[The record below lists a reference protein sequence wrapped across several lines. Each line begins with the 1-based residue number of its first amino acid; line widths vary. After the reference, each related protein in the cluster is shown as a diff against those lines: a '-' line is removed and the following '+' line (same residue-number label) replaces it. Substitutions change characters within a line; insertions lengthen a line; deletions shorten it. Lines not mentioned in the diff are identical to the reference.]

1 MPIIVNVDVMLAKRK
16 MPSGELAEKIGITA
30 ANMSIL
36 KTGKAKAIRFSTLNA
51 ICKALD
57 CQPGDILEYRP
68 GPDDE
73 ELEEDEKFNHMKRII
88 AILLSFAPLFAFAQE
103 HQIIGGYLLD
113 GEDSF
118 EELDAAVVTDAKRK
132 DKNLDGKGMKL
143 PGVIMMMNPESV
155 GQEIGS
161 IIEVKHPFL
170 VKSIC
175 FTVKENRMEGC
186 KARINIYR
194 VTDSNNLD
202 NIVTM
207 PIYQEIPRTEKKTTF
222 SIAPEENLEL
232 QPGEY
237 YISFALSDISEAIE
251 AKWVNS
257 KTWDGKERYANQ
269 LEDCIYFPVYVKSSY
284 SRKNTDSPLTKWK
297 YNIGMSV
304 RGKILD

>member
-1 MPIIVNVDVMLAKRK
+1 
-16 MPSGELAEKIGITA
+16 
-30 ANMSIL
+30 
-36 KTGKAKAIRFSTLNA
+36 
-51 ICKALD
+51 
-57 CQPGDILEYRP
+57 
-68 GPDDE
+68 
-73 ELEEDEKFNHMKRII
+73 MKRII

-118 EELDAAVVTDAKRK
+118 EELDAAVVTDAKHR
-132 DKNLDGKGMKL
+132 DKNLDGKGMRF
-143 PGVIMMMNPESV
+143 PGGAMMMIPESV
-155 GQEIGS
+155 GKEIGS
-161 IIEVKHPFL
+161 IVDVKNPFL

-175 FTVKENRMEGC
+175 FTVDENRMEGC
-186 KARINIYR
+186 KASIRIYR
-194 VTDSNNLD
+194 ITEDGYLA

-207 PIYQEIPRTEKKTTF
+207 PIGQDIPKAEKKTTF

-237 YISFALSDISEAIE
+237 YFSFALSDISEAID

>member
-1 MPIIVNVDVMLAKRK
+1 MKVFLT
-16 MPSGELAEKIGITA
+16 L
-30 ANMSIL
+30 IL
-36 KTGKAKAIRFSTLNA
+36 CI
-51 ICKALD
+51 
-57 CQPGDILEYRP
+57 
-68 GPDDE
+68 
-73 ELEEDEKFNHMKRII
+73 
-88 AILLSFAPLFAFAQE
+88 LSFLASAQE
-103 HQIIGGYLLD
+103 PQIIGGYILD
-113 GEDSF
+113 GKDSF
-118 EELDAAVVTDAKRK
+118 EELDAAVVTDSKRK

-143 PGVIMMMNPESV
+143 PGGVSMMNPESV
-155 GQEIGS
+155 GKEIGS
-161 IIEVKHPFL
+161 IIEVKHPFV

-194 VTDSNNLD
+194 LTDSNNLD

-207 PIYQEIPRTEKKTTF
+207 PIYQDIPKTEKKTTF
-222 SIAPEENLEL
+222 SIAPEESIEL

>member
-1 MPIIVNVDVMLAKRK
+1 MKVFL
-16 MPSGELAEKIGITA
+16 
-30 ANMSIL
+30 IL
-36 KTGKAKAIRFSTLNA
+36 TL
-51 ICKALD
+51 CV
-57 CQPGDILEYRP
+57 
-68 GPDDE
+68 
-73 ELEEDEKFNHMKRII
+73 
-88 AILLSFAPLFAFAQE
+88 LSFLASAQE
-103 HQIIGGYLLD
+103 PQIIGGYILD
-113 GEDSF
+113 GKDSF
-118 EELDAAVVTDAKRK
+118 EQLDAAVVTDSKRL

-194 VTDSNNLD
+194 LTDSNNLD

-257 KTWDGKERYANQ
+257 KTWDGKERYVNQ
-269 LEDCIYFPVYVKSSY
+269 LEDSMFFPVYVKSSY
-284 SRKNTDSPLTKWK
+284 SRSTAEQPLEKWK
-297 YNIGMSV
+297 YNIGMTV
-304 RGKILD
+304 RGKIID

>member
-1 MPIIVNVDVMLAKRK
+1 MKVFL
-16 MPSGELAEKIGITA
+16 
-30 ANMSIL
+30 IL
-36 KTGKAKAIRFSTLNA
+36 TL
-51 ICKALD
+51 CV
-57 CQPGDILEYRP
+57 
-68 GPDDE
+68 
-73 ELEEDEKFNHMKRII
+73 
-88 AILLSFAPLFAFAQE
+88 LSFLASAQE
-103 HQIIGGYLLD
+103 PQIIGGYLLD
-113 GEDSF
+113 GKDSF
-118 EELDAAVVTDAKRK
+118 EEIDAAVVTDSKRK

-155 GQEIGS
+155 GEEIGS

-194 VTDSNNLD
+194 LTDSNNLD

-222 SIAPEENLEL
+222 SIAPEENLKL

-284 SRKNTDSPLTKWK
+284 SRSTAEQPLEKWK
-297 YNIGMSV
+297 YNIGMTV

>member
-1 MPIIVNVDVMLAKRK
+1 MKVFLA
-16 MPSGELAEKIGITA
+16 IT
-30 ANMSIL
+30 L
-36 KTGKAKAIRFSTLNA
+36 
-51 ICKALD
+51 CV
-57 CQPGDILEYRP
+57 
-68 GPDDE
+68 
-73 ELEEDEKFNHMKRII
+73 
-88 AILLSFAPLFAFAQE
+88 LSFLASAQE
-103 HQIIGGYLLD
+103 PQIIGGYLLD
-113 GEDSF
+113 DKDSF
-118 EELDAAVVTDAKRK
+118 EELDAAVVKDSKRK
-132 DKNLDGKGMKL
+132 DKNLDGKGIKL
-143 PGVIMMMNPESV
+143 PSVIMMMNPESV

-161 IIEVKHPFL
+161 IIEVKHSFL

-175 FTVKENRMEGC
+175 FVVKENRMEGC

-194 VTDSNNLD
+194 LTDNNLD

>member
-1 MPIIVNVDVMLAKRK
+1 MKK
-16 MPSGELAEKIGITA
+16 GI
-30 ANMSIL
+30 L
-36 KTGKAKAIRFSTLNA
+36 TLF
-51 ICKALD
+51 IC
-57 CQPGDILEYRP
+57 
-68 GPDDE
+68 
-73 ELEEDEKFNHMKRII
+73 
-88 AILLSFAPLFAFAQE
+88 LLSFFSWAQE
-103 HQIIGGYLLD
+103 PQIIGGYLLD
-113 GEDSF
+113 GKDSF
-118 EELDAAVVTDAKRK
+118 EELDAAVVTDSKRL

-186 KARINIYR
+186 KASIRIYR
-194 VTDSNNLD
+194 MTEDGDLA

-207 PIYQEIPRTEKKTTF
+207 PISQDIPKAEKKTTF

-284 SRKNTDSPLTKWK
+284 SRKNTDSFLTKWK
-297 YNIGMSV
+297 YNIGMGV

>member
-1 MPIIVNVDVMLAKRK
+1 MKVFLT
-16 MPSGELAEKIGITA
+16 L
-30 ANMSIL
+30 IL
-36 KTGKAKAIRFSTLNA
+36 CI
-51 ICKALD
+51 
-57 CQPGDILEYRP
+57 
-68 GPDDE
+68 
-73 ELEEDEKFNHMKRII
+73 
-88 AILLSFAPLFAFAQE
+88 LSFLASAQE
-103 HQIIGGYLLD
+103 PQIIGGYLLD
-113 GEDSF
+113 GKDSF
-118 EELDAAVVTDAKRK
+118 EELDAAVVTDSQHK
-132 DKNLDGKGMKL
+132 DKNLAGKGMKL

-161 IIEVKHPFL
+161 IIEVKHPFV

-194 VTDSNNLD
+194 LTDSNNLD

-207 PIYQEIPRTEKKTTF
+207 PIYQDIPKTEKKTTF
-222 SIAPEENLEL
+222 SIAPEESIEL

-269 LEDCIYFPVYVKSSY
+269 LEDCIYFPVYMKSSY

>member
-1 MPIIVNVDVMLAKRK
+1 MKVFLILTLCVLPFLA
-16 MPSGELAEKIGITA
+16 S
-30 ANMSIL
+30 
-36 KTGKAKAIRFSTLNA
+36 
-51 ICKALD
+51 
-57 CQPGDILEYRP
+57 
-68 GPDDE
+68 
-73 ELEEDEKFNHMKRII
+73 
-88 AILLSFAPLFAFAQE
+88 AQE
-103 HQIIGGYLLD
+103 PQIIGGYILD
-113 GEDSF
+113 GKDSF
-118 EELDAAVVTDAKRK
+118 EELDAAVVTDSKRL

-194 VTDSNNLD
+194 LTDSNNLD

-222 SIAPEENLEL
+222 SIVPEENLEL

-284 SRKNTDSPLTKWK
+284 SRSTAEQPLEKWK
-297 YNIGMSV
+297 YNIGMTV
-304 RGKILD
+304 RGKIID

>member
-1 MPIIVNVDVMLAKRK
+1 
-16 MPSGELAEKIGITA
+16 
-30 ANMSIL
+30 
-36 KTGKAKAIRFSTLNA
+36 
-51 ICKALD
+51 
-57 CQPGDILEYRP
+57 
-68 GPDDE
+68 
-73 ELEEDEKFNHMKRII
+73 MKRII
-88 AILLSFAPLFAFAQE
+88 AILLSFAPLFAFAQD

-186 KARINIYR
+186 KASIRIYR
-194 VTDSNNLD
+194 ITDEGNLD

-207 PIYQEIPRTEKKTTF
+207 PINQDIPKAEKKTTF
-222 SIAPEENLEL
+222 SIVPQENIELE
-232 QPGEY
+232 PGEY
-237 YISFALSDISEAIE
+237 YISFALTEISETIAD
-251 AKWVNS
+251 KWANA
-257 KTWDGKERYANQ
+257 KTWDAKERYVNQ
-269 LEDCIYFPVYVKSSY
+269 LEDSMFFPVYVKSSY
-284 SRKNTDSPLTKWK
+284 SRENSDSPLTKWK
-297 YNIGMSV
+297 YNIGMTV
-304 RGKILD
+304 IGKILD